1 MVYKMWGMT
10 NSKYAIIGGT
20 GMDKLF
26 ELQNKQNLKT
36 PYGYALI
43 YSIKDQEDLFFLP
56 RHGID
61 YSVPPHKINYR
72 ANIFA
77 LNVMGIKY
85 VIATNAV
92 GSLRK
97 TLSPG
102 SFVLPDQILD
112 FTKSRA
118 STFFEG
124 ENGNVVFTDVSQP
137 YSEKVRSAILDASK
151 RLQIKVYSKGTYIC
165 TEGPRYETPAEI
177 RAFKILGADIV
188 GMTGVP
194 EVFLTKELGIEY
206 GTIAIITNYA
216 AGIIDHISHNLVLDV
231 MHNSKEKVK
240 LLILESI
247 KILKES

>member
-1 MVYKMWGMT
+1 MGHR
-10 NSKYAIIGGT
+10 KYAIIAGT
-20 GMDKLF
+20 GMSKLF
-26 ELQNKQNLKT
+26 ELLKKQDLKT
-36 PYGYALI
+36 LYGYVTI
-43 YSIKDQEDLFFLP
+43 YGVKDQNNLFFLP
-56 RHGID
+56 RHGMN

-77 LNVMGIKY
+77 LNTEGITD

-97 TLSPG
+97 KLSPG

-112 FTKSRA
+112 FTKNRI

-124 ENGNVVFTDVSQP
+124 ENGHVVFTDVSQP
-137 YSEKVRSAILDASK
+137 YSEKVRSAIIKASK
-151 RLQIKVYSKGTYIC
+151 RLQIKVYSKATYVC

-188 GMTGVP
+188 GMTSAP
-194 EVFLTKELGIEY
+194 EVFLAKELGIEY
-206 GTIAIITNYA
+206 ATIAMITNYA
-216 AGIIDHISHNLVLDV
+216 AGMVRSVSHNLILDV
-231 MHNSKEKVK
+231 MRKSQEKAK

-247 KILKES
+247 RILRESEKDR